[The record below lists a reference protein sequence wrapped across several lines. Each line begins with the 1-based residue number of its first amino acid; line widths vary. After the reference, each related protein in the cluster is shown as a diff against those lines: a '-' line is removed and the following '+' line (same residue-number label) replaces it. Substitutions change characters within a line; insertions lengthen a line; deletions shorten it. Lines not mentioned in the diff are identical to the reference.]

1 VRRTSDRLW
10 TWLSPD
16 AGRPTPSRE
25 WLRHGGKWLLFAGLA
40 EIESLAGRL
49 APYIDRGDI
58 PGAKYWNGDPSA
70 INVYSLDRD
79 KRRSAEILDEAG
91 ARGYKVWEYD
101 HAWDKNLANP
111 CAFLYSQTSKLST
124 ILESQG
130 LRGTVELARDLL
142 RGRHDASA

>member
-1 VRRTSDRLW
+1 M
-10 TWLSPD
+10 WLSPD
-16 AGRPTPSRE
+16 GGSRPPGPE
-25 WLRHGGKWLLFAGLA
+25 WSRHGGKWILFAGLA

-49 APYIDRGDI
+49 APYIDRGEI

-79 KRRSAEILDEAG
+79 KGRSAEILEEAG
-91 ARGYKVWEYD
+91 APGYKVWEYD

-130 LRGTVELARDLL
+130 LRGALELAGELL
-142 RGRHDASA
+142 RGR